1 MSQTRVIFILGSGR
15 SGSTLVANLLG
26 SVEGI
31 TSVGELRFL
40 WSRGLLQNRKC
51 GCGEPFDVC
60 PFWRDVVA
68 DAYAKVPLEAQ
79 QTSDQLARVVRMRR
93 LPKYLSASSDL
104 GQMTDQSSLVD
115 QLGRVY
121 RAISERQNGA
131 IVVDSSKLPTF
142 AYLVAAVPSVD
153 VTFIHLVRD
162 PRAVAY
168 SWQRNKVLPD
178 VAAGGT
184 MQRLSV
190 IKSSSLWNVWNAT
203 AYGMRGKRRYMRIR
217 YEDFVAAPQV
227 AMQEMLDL
235 VGAGD
240 VRLPFDDAGLALL
253 GTTHTVAGNPSRMV
267 RGPVAIRSDSEWEE
281 RLPPWQRRL
290 VTTVTAP
297 LLPAFGYRLSP
308 PLPRAH
314 GVERMAPE
322 RMKPQSA

>member
-1 MSQTRVIFILGSGR
+1 VIFILGSGR

-26 SVEGI
+26 SVEGV

-51 GCGEPFDVC
+51 GCGEPFDAC
-60 PFWRDVVA
+60 PFWRDVMA
-68 DAYAKVPLEAQ
+68 DAYAKVPADARR
-79 QTSDQLARVVRMRR
+79 TSDQLERVIRMRR
-93 LPKYLSASSDL
+93 LPRYLRGSSDL
-104 GQMTDQSSLVD
+104 GQMTALSDLVSE
-115 QLGRVY
+115 LERVY

-131 IVVDSSKLPTF
+131 TVVDSSKLPTF

-153 VTFIHLVRD
+153 VTFVHLIRD

-168 SWQRNKVLPD
+168 SWQRVKALPD
-178 VAAGGT
+178 VVAGGT

-190 IKSSSLWNVWNAT
+190 VKSSSLWNVWNAT
-203 AYGMRGKRRYMRIR
+203 AYGMRWRRRYMRIR

-227 AMQEMLDL
+227 AVREMLDL

-267 RGPVAIRSDSEWEE
+267 RGPVAIRPDSEWEAQ
-281 RLPPWQRRL
+281 LPPWQRRL

-308 PLPRAH
+308 LA
-314 GVERMAPE
+314 
-322 RMKPQSA
+322 QSR